1 MDRQQ
6 QAAGSDRTD
15 YGMSIQETHSS
26 LLVPIEATKGE
37 LGGIGRTSVY
47 ELIKSGDLQVVKIG
61 RRSLITRSS
70 IEAYVDRLSTAGVA
84 ETLPIAPRA
93 ASVAYRGTLAP
104 CELPEVEDIKR
115 VTYNPLDTIVLRVR
129 GTLSADAADRLRYQI
144 ASQFRGHK
152 VIVLDSGM
160 TLDVLAPDEDDR

>member
-1 MDRQQ
+1 MTALVCVL
-6 QAAGSDRTD
+6 AAL
-15 YGMSIQETHSS
+15 M
-26 LLVPIEATKGE
+26 V
-37 LGGIGRTSVY
+37 LGFVVWFFGIGRNDTGATTTVADGA
-47 ELIKSGDLQVVKIG
+47 E
-61 RRSLITRSS
+61 
-70 IEAYVDRLSTAGVA
+70 VA
-84 ETLPIAPRA
+84 ETLPITPRA

-115 VTYNPLDTIVLRVR
+115 ITYNPLDTIVLRVR